1 MKKILYYIRFISHFV
16 ARVLGSTL
24 NNACDKIVS
33 YKTCT
38 INYYFCFQ
46 IRRGY
51 ILAFALMVL
60 GNLSW
65 CLLRIMGQR

>member
-1 MKKILYYIRFISHFV
+1 
-16 ARVLGSTL
+16 
-24 NNACDKIVS
+24 VS